1 MISGTLPMHR
11 SKVILLSFNYANH
24 FSLANGYLKAYA
36 EKDPFIRDTAS
47 VQLLDF
53 DAEKHDIRQVLYYL
67 AKEQPDIVG
76 FSCYCWN
83 MDKILSLT
91 RFLKQLDPKIKI
103 ILGGPEVGPTA
114 QKYMTEN
121 PAIDSVVVGEG
132 EVTFQELL
140 RSYLGTGTSLAQ
152 VKGIVY
158 RENDRI
164 VNTETRPPCAN
175 LEDIPSPYLTGI
187 LRPRDEVTYIE
198 TYRGCPYR
206 CAFCYEGKN
215 FPELRFFPEERI
227 QKEIEL
233 IMSIPSIRSFHIVD
247 SVFNLKKERLR
258 RLSQIFSHANKF
270 DTVLRTVE
278 VMAES
283 IDEETVTLLK
293 KANVLS
299 IETGPQTVNENTL
312 KMINR
317 YFEKEKFQRGITL
330 LLKGGIEVLID
341 LIIGL
346 PGDNFFRFGTSIK
359 VMMNLHPTTLVFSA
373 LHVLPGTD
381 LYTESDKL
389 GLQFD
394 EKAPHLVLQNS
405 TFPYD
410 ELDKAVV
417 MAVSVGKEYSL
428 KLS

>member
-1 MISGTLPMHR
+1 MHR

-36 EKDPFIRDTAS
+36 EKDPFIRDTS
-47 VQLLDF
+47 SIQLLDF
-53 DAEKHDIRQVLYYL
+53 DAEQHDIRQVLYYL

-76 FSCYCWN
+76 FSCYCWS
-83 MDKILSLT
+83 MDKILNLT
-91 RFLKQLDPKIKI
+91 RSLKQLDPKVKI
-103 ILGGPEVGPTA
+103 ILGGPEVGPAA
-114 QKYMTEN
+114 QKYMMEN
-121 PAIDSVVVGEG
+121 PAIDAIVVGEG
-132 EVTFQELL
+132 EVTFHELL
-140 RSYLGTGTSLAQ
+140 RSFFGTGTSLAQ

-158 RENDRI
+158 REKDRI
-164 VNTETRPPCAN
+164 VTTETRPLYAN

-215 FPELRFFPEERI
+215 FSELRFFPEERI
-227 QKEIEL
+227 KKEIEL
-233 IMSIPSIRSFHIVD
+233 IMSIPTIRSFHIVD

-258 RLSQIFSHANKF
+258 KLAQMFSDANKF

-283 IDEETVTLLK
+283 IDEETVTLLR
-293 KANVLS
+293 KANVVS

-312 KMINR
+312 KIINR

-346 PGDNFFRFGTSIK
+346 PGDNFFRFATSVK
-359 VMMNLHPTTLVFSA
+359 AMMHLNPTTIVFSA

-417 MAVSVGKEYSL
+417 MAVSVGKEYNL
-428 KLS
+428 KLP

>member
-1 MISGTLPMHR
+1 M
-11 SKVILLSFNYANH
+11 
-24 FSLANGYLKAYA
+24 
-36 EKDPFIRDTAS
+36 E
-47 VQLLDF
+47 
-53 DAEKHDIRQVLYYL
+53 
-67 AKEQPDIVG
+67 
-76 FSCYCWN
+76 
-83 MDKILSLT
+83 KILSLT
-91 RFLKQLDPKIKI
+91 RFLKQLDPKVKI

-258 RLSQIFSHANKF
+258 RLAQIFSHANKF
-270 DTVLRTVE
+270 GTALRTVE

-293 KANVLS
+293 KANVVS

-312 KMINR
+312 KIINR

-359 VMMNLHPTTLVFSA
+359 AMMHLNPTTIVFSA

-417 MAVSVGKEYSL
+417 MAVSVGKEYNL
-428 KLS
+428 KLP